1 MTKDKQEL
9 TPERQQQV
17 ANMETLTNFCLIVA
31 SVLKHYV
38 SSMLQQHKDLQIK
51 IPRDE
56 KFQWDMLLK
65 TVSQLDNYAFQAG
78 IEQYRKYQNEV
89 KTVSFLFLELVA
101 KCYDSNYRLWQFHNL
116 LKSYPTIVPAL
127 QPTLDF
133 ELDAF
138 KKVFGITIYDG
149 YAEMEATKSRKG

>member
-1 MTKDKQEL
+1 MAKDKQEL
-9 TPERQQQV
+9 TSERQQQV
-17 ANMETLTNFCLIVA
+17 SNMETLTNFCLIVA

-56 KFQWDMLLK
+56 KFQWNMLLK

-78 IEQYRKYQNEV
+78 VEQYRKYQNEV
-89 KTVSFLFLELVA
+89 KTASFLFLELVA
-101 KCYDSNYRLWQFHNL
+101 KCDDSNYRLWQFHNL
-116 LKSYPTIVPAL
+116 IKAFPTVVPAL

-138 KKVFGITIYDG
+138 KEVFGITSDDC
-149 YAEMEATKSRKG
+149 YAEMEATKSKKG

>member
-9 TPERQQQV
+9 TPERKQQV
-17 ANMETLTNFCLIVA
+17 ANMETFTNFCLIVA

-65 TVSQLDNYAFQAG
+65 TVSQLDNYVFHAG

-89 KTVSFLFLELVA
+89 KTASFLFLELVA
-101 KCYDSNYRLWQFHNL
+101 KCDDSNYRLWQFHNL
-116 LKSYPTIVPAL
+116 LKSFPTVVPAL

-138 KKVFGITIYDG
+138 KEVLGLTSAAG
-149 YAEMEATKSRKG
+149 YV

>member
-1 MTKDKQEL
+1 MAKDKIEL

-17 ANMETLTNFCLIVA
+17 ANMETLTNFCLVVA

-38 SSMLQQHKDLQIK
+38 SSMLQQTKELKIK

-65 TVSQLDNYAFQAG
+65 TVSLLDNYAFNAG
-78 IEQYRKYQNEV
+78 IDQYKEYQKSV
-89 KTVSFLFLELVA
+89 KLASFLFLELVA
-101 KCYDSNYRLWQFHNL
+101 KCDDSDYRLWQFHNL
-116 LKSYPTIVPAL
+116 LKSFPTICPAL

-138 KKVFGITIYDG
+138 KEVLGIMTVDYN
-149 YAEMEATKSRKG
+149 EELNTTKSKKG

>member
-78 IEQYRKYQNEV
+78 VEQYRKYQNEV
-89 KTVSFLFLELVA
+89 KTASFLFLELVA
-101 KCYDSNYRLWQFHNL
+101 KCDDSNHRLWQFHNL
-116 LKSYPTIVPAL
+116 IKAFPTVVPAL
-127 QPTLDF
+127 QPTLNF

-138 KKVFGITIYDG
+138 KEVFGITSDDG
-149 YAEMEATKSRKG
+149 YAEMEATKSRRG

>member
-1 MTKDKQEL
+1 MAKDKQEL

-17 ANMETLTNFCLIVA
+17 ANMETFTNFCLIVA

-38 SSMLQQHKDLQIK
+38 SSILQQHKDLQIK

-56 KFQWDMLLK
+56 KFKWDMLLK

-89 KTVSFLFLELVA
+89 KTASFLFLELVA
-101 KCYDSNYRLWQFHNL
+101 KCDNSNYRLWQFHNL
-116 LKSYPTIVPAL
+116 LKAFPTVVPAL

-138 KKVFGITIYDG
+138 KEVLGITSNDG
-149 YAEMEATKSRKG
+149 YTEMEATKSRKS

>member
-17 ANMETLTNFCLIVA
+17 ANMETLTNFCLIVS

-89 KTVSFLFLELVA
+89 KLVSFLFLELVA

-116 LKSYPTIVPAL
+116 LKSYPTVVPGL

-138 KKVFGITIYDG
+138 KNLFGGVSNDY
-149 YAEMEATKSRKG
+149 YAEMEATKAKNG

>member
-1 MTKDKQEL
+1 MAKDKQEL

-17 ANMETLTNFCLIVA
+17 ANMEHLTNFCLIVA

-89 KTVSFLFLELVA
+89 KLVSFLFLELVA

-116 LKSYPTIVPAL
+116 LKSYPTVVYAL

-138 KKVFGITIYDG
+138 KEIFGITSDDG
-149 YAEMEATKSRKG
+149 YAEMEATKSRRG

>member
-1 MTKDKQEL
+1 MAKDKQEL

-17 ANMETLTNFCLIVA
+17 TNMETLTNFCLVVA

-38 SSMLQQHKDLQIK
+38 NSMLQQHKDLQIK

-56 KFQWDMLLK
+56 KFQWNMLLK
-65 TVSQLDNYAFQAG
+65 TVSLLDNYAFNAG
-78 IEQYRKYQNEV
+78 IDQYKEYKKSV
-89 KTVSFLFLELVA
+89 KLASFLFLELVA
-101 KCYDSNYRLWQFHNL
+101 KCDDSDYRLWQFHNL
-116 LKSYPTIVPAL
+116 LKSFPTVCPAL

-138 KKVFGITIYDG
+138 KEVLGIMTVDYN
-149 YAEMEATKSRKG
+149 EELNTTKSKKG

>member
-1 MTKDKQEL
+1 MAKDKQEL

-51 IPRDE
+51 IPRNE

-65 TVSQLDNYAFQAG
+65 TVSLLDNYAFNAG
-78 IEQYRKYQNEV
+78 IDQYKEYKKSV
-89 KTVSFLFLELVA
+89 KLASFLFLELVA
-101 KCYDSNYRLWQFHNL
+101 KCDDSDYRLWQFHNL
-116 LKSYPTIVPAL
+116 LKSFPTICPAL

-138 KKVFGITIYDG
+138 KEVLGITSDEG
-149 YAEMEATKSRKG
+149 YSDMEATKSKKG

>member
-1 MTKDKQEL
+1 MAKDKQEL

-17 ANMETLTNFCLIVA
+17 ANMETFTNFCLIVA

-51 IPRDE
+51 IPRNE

-65 TVSQLDNYAFQAG
+65 TVSQLDNYALQAG
-78 IEQYRKYQNEV
+78 IEQYRKYKNEV
-89 KTVSFLFLELVA
+89 KTASFLFLELVA
-101 KCYDSNYRLWQFHNL
+101 KCDDSNYRLWQFHNL
-116 LKSYPTIVPAL
+116 LKTFPTVVPAL

-138 KKVFGITIYDG
+138 KEVLGITIDDSYT
-149 YAEMEATKSRKG
+149 ETEATK

>member
-1 MTKDKQEL
+1 MAKDKQEL

-17 ANMETLTNFCLIVA
+17 ANMETFTNFCLIVA

-56 KFQWDMLLK
+56 KLKWDMLLK
-65 TVSQLDNYAFQAG
+65 TVSQLDNYSFQAG

-89 KTVSFLFLELVA
+89 KTASFLFLELVA
-101 KCYDSNYRLWQFHNL
+101 KCDNSNYRLWQFHNL
-116 LKSYPTIVPAL
+116 LKSFPTVVPAL

-138 KKVFGITIYDG
+138 KEVLGITSDDS
-149 YAEMEATKSRKG
+149 YAEMEATKSRKS

>member
-1 MTKDKQEL
+1 MAKDKIEL

-65 TVSQLDNYAFQAG
+65 TVSLLDNYAFNAG
-78 IEQYRKYQNEV
+78 IDQYKEYKKSV
-89 KTVSFLFLELVA
+89 KLASFLFLELVA
-101 KCYDSNYRLWQFHNL
+101 KCDDSDYRLWQFHNL
-116 LKSYPTIVPAL
+116 LKSFPTICSAL

-138 KKVFGITIYDG
+138 KEVLGITSDEG
-149 YAEMEATKSRKG
+149 YSDMEATKSKKG

>member
-9 TPERQQQV
+9 TPERKQQV
-17 ANMETLTNFCLIVA
+17 ANMEHLTNFCLIVA

-89 KTVSFLFLELVA
+89 KLVSF
-101 KCYDSNYRLWQFHNL
+101 S
-116 LKSYPTIVPAL
+116 
-127 QPTLDF
+127 
-133 ELDAF
+133 
-138 KKVFGITIYDG
+138 
-149 YAEMEATKSRKG
+149 

>member
-1 MTKDKQEL
+1 MAKDKQEL

-17 ANMETLTNFCLIVA
+17 ANMEILTNFCLIVA

-38 SSMLQQHKDLQIK
+38 NSMLQQHKELQIK
-51 IPRDE
+51 IPRNE

-65 TVSQLDNYAFQAG
+65 TVSQLDNYALQAG
-78 IEQYRKYQNEV
+78 IEQYRKYKNEV
-89 KTVSFLFLELVA
+89 KTASFLFLELVA
-101 KCYDSNYRLWQFHNL
+101 KCDDSNYRLWQFHNL
-116 LKSYPTIVPAL
+116 LKTFPTVVPAL

-138 KKVFGITIYDG
+138 KEVLGITIDDSYT
-149 YAEMEATKSRKG
+149 ETEATK

>member
-1 MTKDKQEL
+1 MAKDKQEL
-9 TPERQQQV
+9 TPEKQQQV
-17 ANMETLTNFCLIVA
+17 ANMEHLTNFCLIVA

-51 IPRDE
+51 IPRNE

-65 TVSQLDNYAFQAG
+65 TVYQLDNYAFQAG

-89 KTVSFLFLELVA
+89 KLVSFLFLELVA

-116 LKSYPTIVPAL
+116 LKSYPTVVHAL

-133 ELDAF
+133 ELDAL
-138 KKVFGITIYDG
+138 KEICGITSDDG
-149 YAEMEATKSRKG
+149 YAEMEATKSKKG

>member
-1 MTKDKQEL
+1 MAKDKQEL

-17 ANMETLTNFCLIVA
+17 DNMENLTNFCLIVA

-89 KTVSFLFLELVA
+89 KLASFLFLELVA

-116 LKSYPTIVPAL
+116 LKSFPTVCPAL
-127 QPTLDF
+127 QPTIDF

-138 KKVFGITIYDG
+138 KEVFGITSDDG

>member
-1 MTKDKQEL
+1 MAKDKQEL

-51 IPRDE
+51 IPRNE

-65 TVSQLDNYAFQAG
+65 TVSQLDNYALQAG
-78 IEQYRKYQNEV
+78 IEQYRKYKNEV
-89 KTVSFLFLELVA
+89 KTASFLFLELVA
-101 KCYDSNYRLWQFHNL
+101 KCDDSNYRLWQFHNL
-116 LKSYPTIVPAL
+116 LKTFPTVVPAL

-138 KKVFGITIYDG
+138 KEVLGITSDEG
-149 YAEMEATKSRKG
+149 YSDMEATKSKKG

>member
-1 MTKDKQEL
+1 MAKDKQEL

-17 ANMETLTNFCLIVA
+17 DNMENLTNFCLIVA

-38 SSMLQQHKDLQIK
+38 SSMLQQHKELGIK
-51 IPRDE
+51 IPYNE
-56 KFQWDMLLK
+56 KFQWDILLK

-89 KTVSFLFLELVA
+89 KLVSFLFLELVA

-116 LKSYPTIVPAL
+116 LKSYPTVVHAL

-138 KKVFGITIYDG
+138 KEVFGITSDDS
-149 YAEMEATKSRKG
+149 YAEMEATKSKRG

>member
-1 MTKDKQEL
+1 MAKDKQEL
-9 TPERQQQV
+9 TSERQQQID
-17 ANMETLTNFCLIVA
+17 NMENLTNFCLIVA

-89 KTVSFLFLELVA
+89 KLVSFLFLELVA

-116 LKSYPTIVPAL
+116 LKSFPTVCPAL
-127 QPTLDF
+127 QPTIDF

-138 KKVFGITIYDG
+138 KNVLGIKSNDCYD
-149 YAEMEATKSRKG
+149 EMEATKSKIG

>member
-1 MTKDKQEL
+1 MAKDKQEL
-9 TPERQQQV
+9 TPEKQQQV
-17 ANMETLTNFCLIVA
+17 ANMEHLTNFCLIVA

-51 IPRDE
+51 IPRNE

-65 TVSQLDNYAFQAG
+65 TVYQLDNYAFQAG

-89 KTVSFLFLELVA
+89 KLVSFLFLELVA

-116 LKSYPTIVPAL
+116 LKSYPTVVHAL

-138 KKVFGITIYDG
+138 REVIGIVSDDG
-149 YAEMEATKSRKG
+149 YAEMEATKYGKG

>member
-1 MTKDKQEL
+1 MIKDKQEL

-38 SSMLQQHKDLQIK
+38 SSMLQQHKELQIK
-51 IPRDE
+51 IPLDE
-56 KFQWDMLLK
+56 KFQWNMLLK
-65 TVSQLDNYAFQAG
+65 TVSQLDNYVFKAG

-89 KTVSFLFLELVA
+89 KLASFLFLELVA
-101 KCYDSNYRLWQFHNL
+101 KCDDSDYRLWQFHNL
-116 LKSYPTIVPAL
+116 LKSFPTVVPAL

-138 KKVFGITIYDG
+138 KKVLGIISDNSYV
-149 YAEMEATKSRKG
+149 EMEATKLKNG

>member
-1 MTKDKQEL
+1 MAKDKQEL
-9 TPERQQQV
+9 TPEKQQQV
-17 ANMETLTNFCLIVA
+17 ANMEHLTNFCLIVA

-38 SSMLQQHKDLQIK
+38 SSMLQQHKDFQIK

-65 TVSQLDNYAFQAG
+65 TVSQLDNCAFQAG

-89 KTVSFLFLELVA
+89 KLVSFLFLELVA

-116 LKSYPTIVPAL
+116 LKSYPTVVNAL

-138 KKVFGITIYDG
+138 KEVFGITSDYG
-149 YAEMEATKSRKG
+149 YAEMEATKSRKD

>member
-1 MTKDKQEL
+1 MAKDKQEL

-17 ANMETLTNFCLIVA
+17 ANMEIFTNFCLIVA

-56 KFQWDMLLK
+56 KFKWDMLLK

-89 KTVSFLFLELVA
+89 KTASFLFLELVA
-101 KCYDSNYRLWQFHNL
+101 KCDNSNYRLWQFHNL
-116 LKSYPTIVPAL
+116 LKSFPTVVPAL

-138 KKVFGITIYDG
+138 KEVLGITSNDG
-149 YAEMEATKSRKG
+149 YAEMEATKSKNG

>member
-9 TPERQQQV
+9 TPERKQQV
-17 ANMETLTNFCLIVA
+17 ANMEHLTNFCLIVS

-51 IPRDE
+51 IPQDE
-56 KFQWDMLLK
+56 KFKWNMLLK

-89 KTVSFLFLELVA
+89 KTASFLFLELVA
-101 KCYDSNYRLWQFHNL
+101 KCDNSNYRLWQFHNL
-116 LKSYPTIVPAL
+116 LKSFPTVVPAL

-138 KKVFGITIYDG
+138 KEVLGITSDDG
-149 YAEMEATKSRKG
+149 YTEMEATKSSKG

>member
-1 MTKDKQEL
+1 MAKDKQEL

-17 ANMETLTNFCLIVA
+17 DNVENLTNFCLIVA

-65 TVSQLDNYAFQAG
+65 TVYQLDNYAFQAG

-89 KTVSFLFLELVA
+89 KLVSFLFLELVA

-116 LKSYPTIVPAL
+116 LKSYPTVVHAL

-138 KKVFGITIYDG
+138 KKVFGITSDNS
-149 YAEMEATKSRKG
+149 YAEMEATKSRRG

>member
-1 MTKDKQEL
+1 MVKDKQEL

-17 ANMETLTNFCLIVA
+17 ANMETFTNFCLIVA

-51 IPRDE
+51 IPQDE
-56 KFQWDMLLK
+56 KFKWNMLLK
-65 TVSQLDNYAFQAG
+65 TVSQLDNYSFQAG

-89 KTVSFLFLELVA
+89 KTASFLFLELVA
-101 KCYDSNYRLWQFHNL
+101 KCDNSNYRLWQFHNL
-116 LKSYPTIVPAL
+116 LKSFPTVVPAL

-138 KKVFGITIYDG
+138 KEVLGITNDDS
-149 YAEMEATKSRKG
+149 YAEMEATKSRNG

>member
-1 MTKDKQEL
+1 MIKDKQEL

-17 ANMETLTNFCLIVA
+17 ANMETLTNFCLLVA

-38 SSMLQQHKDLQIK
+38 SSMLQQHKDLDIR

-56 KFQWDMLLK
+56 KFQWNMLLK
-65 TVSQLDNYAFQAG
+65 TVTQLDNYAFKFSVD
-78 IEQYRKYQNEV
+78 EYRKYQDEV
-89 KTVSFLFLELVA
+89 KLASFLFLELVA
-101 KCYDSNYRLWQFHNL
+101 KYDNSYYKLWQFHNL
-116 LKSYPTIVPAL
+116 LKSYPTVVPGL

-138 KKVFGITIYDG
+138 KNLFGGVNNDC
-149 YAEMEATKSRKG
+149 YADMEATKSRNG

>member
-9 TPERQQQV
+9 TPERKQQV
-17 ANMETLTNFCLIVA
+17 ANMEHLTNFCLIVA

-89 KTVSFLFLELVA
+89 KLVSVLFLELVA

-116 LKSYPTIVPAL
+116 LKSFPTVCPAL
-127 QPTLDF
+127 QPTIDF

-138 KKVFGITIYDG
+138 KNVLGIKSDDG

>member
-1 MTKDKQEL
+1 MAKDKQEL
-9 TPERQQQV
+9 TPERQLQV

-38 SSMLQQHKDLQIK
+38 SSMLQQHKDLHIK
-51 IPRDE
+51 IPLDE
-56 KFQWDMLLK
+56 KLQWDILLK

-89 KTVSFLFLELVA
+89 KLVSFLFLELVA

-116 LKSYPTIVPAL
+116 LKSYPTVVHAL

-138 KKVFGITIYDG
+138 KEVFGITSDDG
-149 YAEMEATKSRKG
+149 YAEMEATKSRRG

>member
-1 MTKDKQEL
+1 MAKDKQEL

-17 ANMETLTNFCLIVA
+17 DNMENLTNFCLIVA

-51 IPRDE
+51 IPQDE
-56 KFQWDMLLK
+56 KFKWNMLLK

-89 KTVSFLFLELVA
+89 KTASFLFLDLVA
-101 KCYDSNYRLWQFHNL
+101 KCDDSNYRLWQFHNL
-116 LKSYPTIVPAL
+116 LKSFPTVVPAL

-138 KKVFGITIYDG
+138 KNVLGIKSDDG
-149 YAEMEATKSRKG
+149 YAEMEATKSRRG

>member
-1 MTKDKQEL
+1 MAKDKQEL

-17 ANMETLTNFCLIVA
+17 ANMEIFTNFCLIVA

-56 KFQWDMLLK
+56 KFKWDMLLK

-101 KCYDSNYRLWQFHNL
+101 KCDDSNYRLWQFHNL
-116 LKSYPTIVPAL
+116 LKSFPTVVPAL

-138 KKVFGITIYDG
+138 KEVLGITSNDD
-149 YAEMEATKSRKG
+149 YAEMEATKSKNG

>member
-1 MTKDKQEL
+1 MAKDKQEL

-51 IPRDE
+51 IPRNE

-65 TVSQLDNYAFQAG
+65 TVSQLDNYALQAG
-78 IEQYRKYQNEV
+78 IEQYRKYKNEV
-89 KTVSFLFLELVA
+89 KTASFLFLELVA
-101 KCYDSNYRLWQFHNL
+101 KCDDSNYRLWQFHNL
-116 LKSYPTIVPAL
+116 LKTFPTVVPAL

-138 KKVFGITIYDG
+138 KEVLGITIDDSYT
-149 YAEMEATKSRKG
+149 ETEATK